1 MREVHLNN
9 ARDIRRALRQLQW
22 HLRRVERRQ
31 TEQEM
36 QECFETYITLRRGQ
50 TRDMATQTE
59 ATKYNSPE
67 IKSAQEAMPLNV
79 AVASLATI
87 ELAVIEAIRTND
99 LPENAK
105 EHQWEHGSNLEAEEE
120 VESPILSIIIESD
133 DSEYNPERP
142 DM

>member
-9 ARDIRRALRQLQW
+9 ARDIRRALRHLQW

-36 QECFETYITLRRGQ
+36 QQRFETYITLRRGQ
-50 TRDMATQTE
+50 TRDMATQTD
-59 ATKYNSPE
+59 ATENNNPE

-79 AVASLATI
+79 AVASLTTI
-87 ELAVIEAIRTND
+87 EPAVIEAIRMND
-99 LPENAK
+99 PPENAN
-105 EHQWEHGSNLEAEEE
+105 EHQWEYGLNLEAEEE
-120 VESPILSIIIESD
+120 VESPILSITIETD